1 MLRLLPGISFLLTST
16 FPVHSPAFFPEPLPA
31 SPVLVVANTVAV
43 LARRIKKVTVPVAGS
58 RVEYLRNIIMLK
70 IHDLW
75 YDDS

>member
-1 MLRLLPGISFLLTST
+1 M
-16 FPVHSPAFFPEPLPA
+16 
-31 SPVLVVANTVAV
+31 LVVANTVAV

-58 RVEYLRNIIMLK
+58 RVEYLRNIIRLK